1 MMMRALGVDFGRK
14 RIGVALSDP
23 LGLTASPFCVIKV
36 ASIDKAID
44 ELATLATEHE
54 VEVMVVGVPYN
65 MDGTSGQAAR
75 AALKF
80 MDRLREKTGL
90 KVEGVDER
98 LTTASAERALIEGD
112 VSRAKRKTVV
122 DKVAAALILQTYLDG
137 QRASGEG

>member
-1 MMMRALGVDFGRK
+1 MRALGVDFGKK

-23 LGLTASPFCVIKV
+23 LGLTAQPFCVIKV
-36 ASIDKAID
+36 TSIDKAID
-44 ELATLATEHE
+44 EIASLAAEHE

-65 MDGTSGQAAR
+65 MDGSSGSAAE

-80 MDRLREKTGL
+80 IDRLREKTGL
-90 KVEGVDER
+90 MVEGVDER
-98 LTTASAERALIEGD
+98 LTTASAERALIEGNL
-112 VSRAKRKTVV
+112 SRAKRKIVV